1 MAAPNLVSP
10 TTITGKTTTT
20 LVTTAATATSILSN
34 AASSGKV
41 LKINALY
48 VANVDGTSGLEV
60 TVNYYPQAALAG
72 TAVPIVSTVSVPA
85 DATLVVIDKEAYIYL
100 EENRSIGITVGA
112 SGFASGEIQ
121 VVCSYEE
128 IS

>member
-72 TAVPIVSTVSVPA
+72 TAVPIISTATVPA
-85 DATLVVIDKEAYIYL
+85 DATLVVIDKEAYVYL

-112 SGFASGEIQ
+112 TGFASGEIQ

>member
-20 LVTTAATATSILSN
+20 VVTTAATATSILSN
-34 AASSGKV
+34 GPTTNAV
-41 LKINALY
+41 LKVNSLY
-48 VANVDGTSGLEV
+48 VANVDGTSALEV

-72 TAVPIVSTVSVPA
+72 TAVPIISTASVPA
-85 DATLVVIDKEAYIYL
+85 DATLVVIDKEAYVYL

>member
-10 TTITGKTTTT
+10 TTITGKTSTT

-85 DATLVVIDKEAYIYL
+85 DATLVVIDKEAYVYL
-100 EENRSIGITVGA
+100 EEDRSIGITVGA

>member
-48 VANVDGTSGLEV
+48 VANVDGTSALEV

-72 TAVPIVSTVSVPA
+72 TAVPIISTASVPA
-85 DATLVVIDKEAYIYL
+85 DATLVVIDKEAYVYL

-112 SGFASGEIQ
+112 AGFASGEIQ

>member
-1 MAAPNLVSP
+1 MAAPNLLFP
-10 TTITGKTTTT
+10 TSIYGKTSTT

-85 DATLVVIDKEAYIYL
+85 DATLVVIDKEAYVYL
-100 EENRSIGITVGA
+100 EEDRSIGITVGA
-112 SGFASGEIQ
+112 TGFASGEIQ

>member
-10 TTITGKTTTT
+10 TTITGKTSTT

-85 DATLVVIDKEAYIYL
+85 DATLVVIDKEAYVYL
-100 EENRSIGITVGA
+100 EEDRSIGITVGA
-112 SGFASGEIQ
+112 TGFASGEIQ

>member
-72 TAVPIVSTVSVPA
+72 TAVPIISTASVPA
-85 DATLVVIDKEAYIYL
+85 DATLVVIDKEAYVYL

-112 SGFASGEIQ
+112 AGFASGEIQ

>member
-60 TVNYYPQAALAG
+60 TVNYYPQASLAG

-85 DATLVVIDKEAYIYL
+85 DATLVVIDKEAYVYL
-100 EENRSIGITVGA
+100 EEDRSIGITVGA
-112 SGFASGEIQ
+112 AGFNSGDIQ

>member
-10 TTITGKTTTT
+10 TSIYGKTVTTS
-20 LVTTAATATSILSN
+20 VTTAATATEILSN
-34 AASSGKV
+34 GASSGKV
-41 LKINALY
+41 LKVNALY
-48 VANVDGTSGLEV
+48 IANADGTSALDV
-60 TVNYYPQAALAG
+60 TVNYYPQASLAG

-85 DATLVVIDKEAYIYL
+85 DATLVVIDKDAYVYL
-100 EENRSIGITVGA
+100 EENRSLGITVAATGFN
-112 SGFASGEIQ
+112 SGDIQ

>member
-72 TAVPIVSTVSVPA
+72 TAVPIISTASVPA
-85 DATLVVIDKEAYIYL
+85 DATLVVIDKEAYVYL
-100 EENRSIGITVGA
+100 EEDRSIGITVGS
-112 SGFASGEIQ
+112 SGFASVEIQ

>member
-1 MAAPNLVSP
+1 MAEPNLVSP
-10 TTITGKTTTT
+10 TTITGKTSTT

-85 DATLVVIDKEAYIYL
+85 DATLVVIDKEAYVYL
-100 EENRSIGITVGA
+100 QEDRSIGITVGA

>member
-48 VANVDGTSGLEV
+48 VANVDGTSALEV
-60 TVNYYPQAALAG
+60 TVNYYPQAGLAG
-72 TAVPIVSTVSVPA
+72 TAVPIISTASVPA
-85 DATLVVIDKEAYIYL
+85 DATLVVIDKEAYVYL

-112 SGFASGEIQ
+112 AGFASGEIQ

>member
-1 MAAPNLVSP
+1 MAAPNLLAP
-10 TTITGKTTTT
+10 TSIYGKTTTT

-34 AASSGKV
+34 GVSSNKV

-48 VANVDGTSGLEV
+48 VANVDGTSNLEV

-85 DATLVVIDKEAYIYL
+85 DATLVVIDKEAYVYL
-100 EENRSIGITVGA
+100 EEDRSIGITVGA

>member
-72 TAVPIVSTVSVPA
+72 TAVPIISTASVPA
-85 DATLVVIDKEAYIYL
+85 DATLVVIDKEAYVYL
-100 EENRSIGITVGA
+100 EEDRSIGITVGA
-112 SGFASGEIQ
+112 TGFASGEIQ

>member
-85 DATLVVIDKEAYIYL
+85 DATLVVIDKEAYVYL

>member
-41 LKINALY
+41 LKITALY

-72 TAVPIVSTVSVPA
+72 TAVPIISTASVPA

>member
-10 TTITGKTTTT
+10 TTITGKTSTT

-48 VANVDGTSGLEV
+48 VANVDGTSNLEV

-72 TAVPIVSTVSVPA
+72 TAVPIISTASVPA
-85 DATLVVIDKEAYIYL
+85 DATLVVIDKEAYVYL